1 MRTCTEFCVVLLLA
15 LTAPADLQSKSRHA
29 SVALVHVPT
38 AGNTLTF
45 TVAMIQEFA
54 GLLQVALLGSC
65 APLKLHTS
73 YNLEWQ
79 VHGASAVPA
88 PHRAP
93 ANGLEP
99 AEVLHRS
106 WASREA
112 PDEND
117 AVKTCEDLGFLL
129 RQLEL
134 TEIWR
139 HSEISLRCPF
149 FALSEAPKRHKWSGR
164 ARGAVEVDIGVF
176 RSALERGRQLDTGTP
191 LALAPREMAADGETS
206 SENTPI
212 TVRPAVRVSEQGS
225 YPMERYSSPSL
236 GHGAQRQPIAS
247 FVSEVP
253 ASAFQTPLSS
263 CGNGAILTGEKSF
276 SFPQ

>member
-1 MRTCTEFCVVLLLA
+1 M
-15 LTAPADLQSKSRHA
+15 KS
-29 SVALVHVPT
+29 
-38 AGNTLTF
+38 
-45 TVAMIQEFA
+45 
-54 GLLQVALLGSC
+54 
-65 APLKLHTS
+65 
-73 YNLEWQ
+73 
-79 VHGASAVPA
+79 
-88 PHRAP
+88 
-93 ANGLEP
+93 
-99 AEVLHRS
+99 
-106 WASREA
+106 
-112 PDEND
+112 
-117 AVKTCEDLGFLL
+117 CEDLGFLL

-149 FALSEAPKRHKWSGR
+149 FALSEAPSRRKWSGR
-164 ARGAVEVDIGVF
+164 ARCAVEVDIGVF
-176 RSALERGRQLDTGTP
+176 RSALERDRELDTGRP

-212 TVRPAVRVSEQGS
+212 TVRPAVRVYEQGS
-225 YPMERYSSPSL
+225 YPMEHYSSPSL

-276 SFPQ
+276 SYPQWTPCAPGVRHVPYSNTDVVIEPAQVQWTPAAGRSLSVAWCSINLVHQAPAGGSRGSSSGHRPTVVPLLMLLR